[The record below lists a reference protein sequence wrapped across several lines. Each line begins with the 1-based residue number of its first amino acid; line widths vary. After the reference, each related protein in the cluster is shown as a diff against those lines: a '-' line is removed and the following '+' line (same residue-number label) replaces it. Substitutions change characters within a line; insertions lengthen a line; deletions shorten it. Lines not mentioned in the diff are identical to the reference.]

1 MAKIESTGQLR
12 EFLCSSINSVANG
25 TLDLNK
31 AKEIVK
37 LSAKVN
43 ESFFAE
49 VKVARL
55 QHDLGKEAAE
65 LGCLLVAERPK
76 K

>member
-1 MAKIESTGQLR
+1 MAKIETAGQLR
-12 EFLCSSINSVANG
+12 EFLCQSINQVANG

-55 QHDLGKEAAE
+55 QIDLGKEASE
-65 LGCLLVAERPK
+65 LGSLPIHGAK
-76 K
+76 